1 MKKILFVLIIAFF
14 ITYPSFTY
22 ASEEVIQ
29 EQQEELNISSFIKEA
44 KKYTSDV
51 FSKIDIGDV
60 LNSAIKG
67 NVDNS
72 FIYKAIL
79 ALIGKEVITGITTL
93 RKYFDYYSC
102 T

>member
-1 MKKILFVLIIAFF
+1 MKKVLFIVIIVIF
-14 ITYPSFTY
+14 IVYPTFIY

-44 KKYTSDV
+44 KKYTNNV
-51 FSKIDIGDV
+51 FPKIDIGDV

-67 NVDNS
+67 DVDNS
-72 FIYKAIL
+72 FLYKAIL
-79 ALIGKEVITGITTL
+79 ALMGKEVITGITTL
-93 RKYFDYYSC
+93 REYFDYYSC

>member
-1 MKKILFVLIIAFF
+1 MKKVLFIVIIVIF
-14 ITYPSFTY
+14 IVYPTFIY

-51 FSKIDIGDV
+51 YPKIQIGDV

-72 FIYKAIL
+72 FIYKAVL

-93 RKYFDYYSC
+93 RKYFGYYSC